1 MELTSKN
8 IEEYIRRFMDGE
20 TTNDEEQAI
29 YRFFR
34 NQRVPAHLKSYQAMF
49 AWYEQGM
56 PQEPAPRKYR
66 FSLSVGRWSVGLV
79 AMLVMGVGLSLFLSL
94 ESATTKSDEWA
105 CYEGSYVVINGK
117 RNSNIDEIM
126 PQILASL
133 RLAEETEKRMQERL
147 DEIKRLEEYADEK
160 GKTIIND

>member
-56 PQEPAPRKYR
+56 PQKLAPKKRSFR
-66 FSLSVGRWSVGLV
+66 LAVQAWRAGLV
-79 AMLVMGVGLSLFLSL
+79 AILVLGIGLGCFLL
-94 ESATTKSDEWA
+94 RESS
-105 CYEGSYVVINGK
+105 
-117 RNSNIDEIM
+117 
-126 PQILASL
+126 
-133 RLAEETEKRMQERL
+133 AE
-147 DEIKRLEEYADEK
+147 EK
-160 GKTIIND
+160 GKIIINN

>member
-34 NQRVPAHLKSYQAMF
+34 NQRVPAHLKSIQAMF
-49 AWYEQGM
+49 AWYELGM

-66 FSLSVGRWSVGLV
+66 FSLAVGRGSVGLV
-79 AMLVMGVGLSLFLSL
+79 AMLVMSIGLSLFLSL

-105 CYEGSYVVINGK
+105 CYEGSYVVKNGK
-117 RNSNIDEIM
+117 RNANIEEIM
-126 PQILASL
+126 PQILSTL
-133 RLAEETEKRMQERL
+133 KQAEVTERRMHEQLDAIKRM
-147 DEIKRLEEYADEK
+147 EEYAEEK
-160 GKTIIND
+160 GKIIINN